1 MYSSLMTEQELVL
14 FRKWVHDL
22 NNRVGTILATAE
34 LLQMEKLSPKA
45 CDRSKLIESKALEV
59 REIIRQISEHCLQ

>member
-1 MYSSLMTEQELVL
+1 MVEEDSVRLG
-14 FRKWVHDL
+14 KWIHDL

-45 CDRSKLIESKALEV
+45 MDRSKLIETKALEL
-59 REIIRQISEHCLQ
+59 RDLIRQISDHFI